1 MTWIG
6 LTEASKAVA
15 AALGALAVL
24 GYITGYLVLRARAH
38 ALGIDPPFDL
48 VDEIYVFAGFR
59 FLIWLLVLVTVA
71 APLVA
76 AIVAAA
82 AWLAK
87 RVRASAQLSLAWAG
101 LAVLAVGGVVLLSEV
116 LAIRDLLFVEQDAP
130 TASSLL
136 ALLDPRT
143 AGYGPRV
150 LGLEVFSVAMAVL
163 TAIWLVR
170 VAATQDRRA
179 IVLALI
185 LALQLIQLPT
195 LHGALR
201 ADRIV
206 PVLTVIPTSAQGLE
220 GTALIVDRNSSVAT
234 LFGRS
239 ETGQPA
245 LVTIPA
251 KDLHGLPQGRPVPL
265 FAPLAGPE
273 PAVDGAVLKSAAPIV
288 QSIPAEADVVADET
302 SFLAAV
308 SDRMGRMLDNLGALS
323 NSEGLSGRIFEARL
337 DVDGTVRE
345 SSPIGPEGIALS
357 WPVVGEDGAIYAL
370 QDNLLVRVYAD
381 TAEVRDGRLHWRKL
395 IGVLPSDAIVGLADV
410 DGKPSGA
417 VLHPGGEITT
427 VPLSPTAFSTLLAE
441 TFKHMSGDILEVN
454 RSARGG
460 QGLDVY
466 LIRGERRTDL
476 SGCGNNR
483 CVQPSMA
490 PSRTRVLY
498 VNVPPS

>member
-1 MTWIG
+1 MTWTG
-6 LTEASKAVA
+6 FTEASKAVA
-15 AALGALAVL
+15 AVLGALAIL

-59 FLIWLLVLVTVA
+59 FLIWLLVLAALA

-76 AIVAAA
+76 AIVAAT
-82 AWLAK
+82 AWLTT
-87 RVRASAQLSLAWAG
+87 RVHASAQLALAWAG

-116 LAIRDLLFVEQDAP
+116 LAIRDLLFVEQDVPA
-130 TASSLL
+130 ASSLV

-150 LGLEVFSVAMAVL
+150 LALEVFSVAMAGL
-163 TAIWLVR
+163 TAILLVQ
-170 VAATQDRRA
+170 VVVTQDRRA

-206 PVLTVIPTSAQGLE
+206 PVLTVIPTSAKGLE
-220 GTALIVDRNSSVAT
+220 GTALIVDRNNSVAT
-234 LFGRS
+234 LFGR
-239 ETGQPA
+239 TGAGQPA

-265 FAPLAGPE
+265 FAPLSGPE
-273 PAVDGAVLKSAAPIV
+273 PAGVGAVLRSEAPTAEL
-288 QSIPAEADVVADET
+288 IPAEVEVAADEP

-308 SDRMGRMLDNLGALS
+308 SDRMGRTLDNLGALS

-337 DVDGTVRE
+337 DFDGTVRE

-370 QDNLLVRVYAD
+370 QDNVLVRVDAD
-381 TAEVRDGRLHWRKL
+381 AAEVRDGRLHWRKL
-395 IGVLPSDAIVGLADV
+395 IGVLPSGAIVGLADV
-410 DGKPSGA
+410 DGTSSGA
-417 VLHPGGEITT
+417 VLNPNGEIST

-441 TFKHMSGDILEVN
+441 TYKHSSGDILEVN

-466 LIRGERRTDL
+466 LIRGDRRTDL

-490 PSRTRVLY
+490 PSRTLVLY
-498 VNVPPS
+498 VNVPPG